1 MTRAK
6 DDNPQGCNLVN
17 SEAVFTC
24 CSFCRY
30 RRGWVVSPLYMA
42 ETVAQFRSSLTPT
55 TDGYVDTGCDVSMDH
70 VTGNDELS
78 DGQLSPVIMHAR
90 RESSGSASLSSCS
103 SHETVVSVGVRQPE
117 TRDEPSR
124 DAGSSTECDRNLQP
138 ETVCCN
144 GDQSTESGVEVFNSE
159 MTVMSPLVNRWRRR
173 QQADAENNSTSGPYL
188 GWNNTSGSGLR
199 SDASFTETNSESRR
213 GRSGH
218 GYSSDTEAFLR
229 TLSRRGTASGQPVTV
244 SGRCTGQSPSV
255 EYPAWLHDRTANL
268 HKSSSP
274 SSVTSPVK
282 PLEVRILSL
291 N

>member
-1 MTRAK
+1 MVDGRCA
-6 DDNPQGCNLVN
+6 D
-17 SEAVFTC
+17 
-24 CSFCRY
+24 
-30 RRGWVVSPLYMA
+30 MA

-55 TDGYVDTGCDVSMDH
+55 TDGCVDTGCDVSMDH
-70 VTGNDELS
+70 VTGNDEMS
-78 DGQLSPVIMHAR
+78 DGRLSPVIAHAR

-124 DAGSSTECDRNLQP
+124 DADRNPQP

-144 GDQSTESGVEVFNSE
+144 GDQLTESGVEVFNSE

-173 QQADAENNSTSGPYL
+173 QQAEAENISTSGPYL

-199 SDASFTETNSESRR
+199 SDASSTETNIESRR

-229 TLSRRGTASGQPVTV
+229 TLGRRGTASGQPVTV

-268 HKSSSP
+268 YKTGSP
-274 SSVTSPVK
+274 SSVNSPVK
-282 PLEVRILSL
+282 PLEVRIYGL
-291 N
+291 